1 MTETIQI
8 AIAAERQR
16 RQWRL
21 LGAKGSVFVA
31 VVVLGFAQVALAG
44 SKTKAA
50 GAGHERTPGYLGIEF
65 RETPEDEVT
74 ALHLQKS
81 HGAEIVMVDHDGPAG
96 KAGLR
101 PHDIVVQLNGLVV
114 EGAEG
119 LRRMIH
125 ETGAGASVVLSV
137 LREGH
142 PMTLTA
148 KLRTQAEVAK
158 DAWQQ
163 HMVTPEAPPAE
174 GDSVVS
180 GFVESY
186 TVQPPP
192 PAPASHGDSFIG
204 SMLRFGPYTGVML
217 GTMEPQLA
225 GFFGVP
231 NGKGLLVHSVEANSP
246 AANAGL
252 KAGDVLLRADSR
264 TLATASDWSRA
275 LRAGKGSIVA
285 LVILRDKHEQTLM
298 LPLDLK
304 KHSMV
309 EWPKFAGRDV
319 PASNETD

>member
-1 MTETIQI
+1 MTGSIQI
-8 AIAAERQR
+8 SIAAKSR
-16 RQWRL
+16 RRPL
-21 LGAKGSVFVA
+21 RSLAAKGQVFAA
-31 VVVLGFAQVALAG
+31 VVVLSFAHLAMARTG
-44 SKTKAA
+44 SRTG
-50 GAGHERTPGYLGIEF
+50 GAGHEHTPGYLGIEF

-101 PHDIVVQLNGLVV
+101 PHDIVVQLNGLAV

-125 ETGAGASVVLSV
+125 ETGAGASVALSV

-142 PMTLTA
+142 SVTLTA
-148 KLRTQAEVAK
+148 QLADRDEVARQ
-158 DAWQQ
+158 AWQQ
-163 HMVTPEAPPAE
+163 HMVTPEAPPS
-174 GDSVVS
+174 DSDAVVS
-180 GFVESY
+180 GFVDSY
-186 TVQPPP
+186 TVQPAP
-192 PAPASHGDSFIG
+192 PAAASHGDNFIG

-246 AANAGL
+246 AAVAGL
-252 KAGDVLLRADSR
+252 KAGDVLLRADNH

-275 LRAGKGSIVA
+275 LRAGKGRVVA
-285 LVILRDKHEQTLM
+285 LVILRDKLQQTLQ
-298 LPLDLK
+298 LQLGV
-304 KHSMV
+304 KHHAMV
-309 EWPKFAGRDV
+309 EWPKLY
-319 PASNETD
+319 